1 MRPLVLLWGCLVLPG
16 YEALTG
22 PKSIRAFE
30 GDTVSLQCTYGEK
43 LRDHKKYWCRKAGI
57 LITRCS
63 GTIYARE
70 DGQEST
76 EGRLSIQ
83 DSPSKLQFNVTLRKL
98 TPKDSGEYWCGVK
111 ILGFDEVFL
120 VSLTVLPASPGV
132 HPRVTTAKQGKTE
145 AEASRFT
152 GTSPPTHPGT
162 PLYTGTSPY
171 SGTSPREETS
181 PHKATSPHAGT
192 TRPSTHLDPTSAK
205 DTYML
210 PSSSGSKSRVCP
222 KTIRILAPVLV
233 LLALLLVSGLSALG
247 RYLFQWRKKAQ
258 LAVGTPRNEKA
269 HYSHL
274 PPGKGQVP
282 EYTVI
287 NVVEA
292 PAGPAASPKPSTSP
306 FAQIRCLSQASE
318 QEEASFQD
326 PEGKASPGPPLHM
339 SEEFRR
345 SVFISV

>member
-120 VSLTVLPASPGV
+120 VSLTVLPGPCCLPSPTPFVQPLATSLQPKAKAWQTQPPALTSPGV

-274 PPGKGQVP
+274 
-282 EYTVI
+282 
-287 NVVEA
+287 
-292 PAGPAASPKPSTSP
+292 
-306 FAQIRCLSQASE
+306 ASE

>member
-120 VSLTVLPASPGV
+120 VSLTVLPGPCCLPSP
-132 HPRVTTAKQGKTE
+132 
-145 AEASRFT
+145 
-152 GTSPPTHPGT
+152 T
-162 PLYTGTSPY
+162 PFVQPL
-171 SGTSPREETS
+171 
-181 PHKATSPHAGT
+181 ATSLQPKAKAWQTQPPALRT

>member
-120 VSLTVLPASPGV
+120 VSLTVLP
-132 HPRVTTAKQGKTE
+132 
-145 AEASRFT
+145 
-152 GTSPPTHPGT
+152 
-162 PLYTGTSPY
+162 
-171 SGTSPREETS
+171 
-181 PHKATSPHAGT
+181 GT